1 MRRGYIGHLWLIYLV
16 LEGGKGV
23 GRWPQHAL
31 EVRGYTL
38 PPTLCT
44 LPYLL
49 LAPRAMV
56 LRWVQLAAAT
66 VACSGVTLG

>member
-38 PPTLCT
+38 SPTLGPLSC
-44 LPYLL
+44 
-49 LAPRAMV
+49 
-56 LRWVQLAAAT
+56 
-66 VACSGVTLG
+66 